1 MNSAQNG
8 HASPHA
14 IRLTIPAKPE
24 YITLGRLA
32 LTGIARLRAEPLSQ
46 EVLGDLKLA
55 LTEACTNVLKHAKG
69 GSGEYQVDFEIDESQ
84 CNVSVADAGVGFN
97 YGSSRHQAPYPVAE
111 SGRGLHL
118 MSVLVDDLKFMS
130 KPGVAGTV
138 VHLSKALDLT
148 DRSLLH
154 SGRSR

>member
-1 MNSAQNG
+1 MDLRFSVRLPRDRASVPIVRRVCRSAL
-8 HASPHA
+8 
-14 IRLTIPAKPE
+14 RD
-24 YITLGRLA
+24 LGVSE
-32 LTGIARLRAEPLSQ
+32 GCIDDI
-46 EVLGDLKLA
+46 VLA

-84 CNVSVADAGVGFN
+84 CNVSVADAGVGFE

-130 KPGVAGTV
+130 KPGVDGTV